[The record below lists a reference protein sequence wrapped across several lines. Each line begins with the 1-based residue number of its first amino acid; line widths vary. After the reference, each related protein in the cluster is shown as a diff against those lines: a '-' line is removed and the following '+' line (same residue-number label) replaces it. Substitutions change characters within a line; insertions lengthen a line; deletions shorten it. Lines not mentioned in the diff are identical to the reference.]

1 MVDTTI
7 KVVTI
12 HIVAALIAAV
22 FSTSFSLGW
31 FGFKNEVLAFAIG
44 LIILYLTGQL
54 AQKKFA
60 GEIDGFQDWLWNGIV
75 PFYFA
80 HFILWTILVNY
91 L

>member
-31 FGFKNEVLAFAIG
+31 FGFKNEVLALAIG
-44 LIILYLTGQL
+44 IIILYFTGQL
-54 AQKKFA
+54 CQKKFSDDM
-60 GEIDGFQDWLWNGIV
+60 DGFSAWLWDGIV

-80 HFILWTILVNY
+80 YVIAWTIFFNY

>member
-7 KVVTI
+7 KIVSLHVVTA
-12 HIVAALIAAV
+12 IVAAILSA
-22 FSTSFSLGW
+22 SFSIGL

-44 LIILYLTGQL
+44 LIILYITGQIS
-54 AQKKFA
+54 QKIFA
-60 GEIDGFQDWLWNGIV
+60 GEIEGFQDWLWNGIV

>member
-1 MVDTTI
+1 MVDATI
-7 KVVTI
+7 KIVSLHLVTAI
-12 HIVAALIAAV
+12 IAAIL
-22 FSTSFSLGW
+22 SASFSLGW

-60 GEIDGFQDWLWNGIV
+60 GEIDGFQDWLWDGIV